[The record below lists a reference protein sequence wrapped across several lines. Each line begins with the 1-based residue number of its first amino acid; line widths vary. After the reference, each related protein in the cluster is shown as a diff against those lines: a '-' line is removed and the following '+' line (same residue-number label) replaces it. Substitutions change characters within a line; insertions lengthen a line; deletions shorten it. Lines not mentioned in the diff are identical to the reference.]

1 MEQRRRDEKLGS
13 DEFEREL
20 SAVESRRR
28 LLRRSLT
35 LAAPVVATLVSP
47 PVSAGTCALGSA
59 FLSTTHASH
68 KPLVNCAGRSPSGWA
83 ALAPTSWPA
92 GVTKN
97 NPGGTRFNATFGTD
111 LTGNPLL
118 VEVLA
123 TYDSTPANAA
133 QQSGAITALWLN
145 AQAGLTGGIFTPVS
159 VLAIWENIATNVIP
173 GGYQPA
179 SGPALTAQQTH
190 DWLAQTW
197 AP

>member
-13 DEFEREL
+13 DEFDREL

-83 ALAPTSWPA
+83 ALADVSWPA

-111 LTGNPLL
+111 LAGNPLL
-118 VEVLA
+118 VDVLA
-123 TYDSTPANAA
+123 TYDSTPATAV
-133 QQSGAITALWLN
+133 QQAGAVTALWLN
-145 AQAGLTGGIFTPVS
+145 AKAGLTGGVFTPAS
-159 VLAIWENIATNVIP
+159 VLAIWENIVANA

-179 SGPALTAQQTH
+179 SGPALTPQQTH
-190 DWLAQTW
+190 NWLAQTW
-197 AP
+197 A